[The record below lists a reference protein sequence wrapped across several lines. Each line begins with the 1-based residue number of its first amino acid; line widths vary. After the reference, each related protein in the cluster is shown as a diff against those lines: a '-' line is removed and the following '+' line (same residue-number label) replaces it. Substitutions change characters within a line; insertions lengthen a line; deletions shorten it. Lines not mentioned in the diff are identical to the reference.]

1 MLCYKVVCILKWVL
15 GKNFGV
21 PGPSSGWPVF
31 NCVRLRI
38 IKKREKENNKR
49 KRKKIKKII
58 FYPFKN

>member
-31 NCVRLRI
+31 NCVRLRTTDHMS
-38 IKKREKENNKR
+38 KLAENYVLGVGFEKESDG
-49 KRKKIKKII
+49 
-58 FYPFKN
+58 FE